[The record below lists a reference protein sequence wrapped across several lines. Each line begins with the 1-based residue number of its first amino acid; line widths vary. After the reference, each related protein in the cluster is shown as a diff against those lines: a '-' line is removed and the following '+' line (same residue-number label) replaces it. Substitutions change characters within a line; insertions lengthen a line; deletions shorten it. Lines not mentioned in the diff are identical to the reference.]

1 MSSSTIILHAQ
12 KELGILTI
20 YWGIPVNQPV
30 YSQESSHESS
40 LLIVTRLWSQVPV
53 EYSIH
58 NWIMFFTT
66 PLTNKNRW
74 LGCFS
79 FLSGWQATSIY
90 ISWGLPEIGYPI
102 SRQTHAHIYIH
113 INIFTYTY
121 ICIYVILCVYI
132 YMLIYVYIYIIWYSI
147 CLSIHLKNIYIHIAG
162 CVAPFFNGT
171 P

>member
-102 SRQTHAHIYIH
+102 SRQTHAHIYI
-113 INIFTYTY
+113 YTY
-121 ICIYVILCVYI
+121 KY
-132 YMLIYVYIYIIWYSI
+132 
-147 CLSIHLKNIYIHIAG
+147 IYIHIHMYL
-162 CVAPFFNGT
+162 CDSMCIYIYVNLCIYIYIYHMI
-171 P
+171 